1 MAEKASSIIGH
12 RRSQAGTNLSHPEE
26 APGEQSGTSSQAPPV
41 NPSPVYPSTPR
52 QAFQK
57 PGSGYKKGEK
67 SFLAKLFSFSGR
79 MGRLAYFVLVVIS
92 DFYLFSFTSLPD
104 DADELYYGL
113 WLLALPLIAW
123 VRIAGNARRCHD
135 FGRSGWMQI
144 IPFYILWM
152 LFTPGDNFY
161 NKYDS

>member
-52 QAFQK
+52 QAVQK

-79 MGRLAYFVLVVIS
+79 MGRLAYFVLV
-92 DFYLFSFTSLPD
+92 
-104 DADELYYGL
+104 
-113 WLLALPLIAW
+113 
-123 VRIAGNARRCHD
+123 
-135 FGRSGWMQI
+135 
-144 IPFYILWM
+144 
-152 LFTPGDNFY
+152 
-161 NKYDS
+161 

>member
-26 APGEQSGTSSQAPPV
+26 APGEQSGTSSQTPPV

-52 QAFQK
+52 QAF
-57 PGSGYKKGEK
+57 
-67 SFLAKLFSFSGR
+67 LSGR

-104 DADELYYGL
+104 DTDELYYGL

>member
-26 APGEQSGTSSQAPPV
+26 APGEQSGTSSQTPPV

-104 DADELYYGL
+104 DVDELYYGCPPSL
-113 WLLALPLIAW
+113 GFLLHQSHQEVNI
-123 VRIAGNARRCHD
+123 VHD
-135 FGRSGWMQI
+135 GPHTCLVKLRGRTDVSI
-144 IPFYILWM
+144 VYVVIV
-152 LFTPGDNFY
+152 
-161 NKYDS
+161 